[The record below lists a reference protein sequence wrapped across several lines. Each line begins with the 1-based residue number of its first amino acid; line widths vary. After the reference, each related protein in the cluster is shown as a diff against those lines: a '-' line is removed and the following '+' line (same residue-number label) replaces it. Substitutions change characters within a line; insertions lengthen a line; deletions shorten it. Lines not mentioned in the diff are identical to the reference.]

1 MLAPLRKAP
10 SWPLACALAAC
21 LGALGCDDLERFST
35 ASGESYCGAITLGG
49 AFRTGFSPRVQM
61 RLSLDATR
69 LDGPDSPGALS
80 TYEAADGASPERRL
94 LTEAALRPVPS
105 LAHDPLS
112 RLDFGEGRERNAI
125 FAVSPGASDAESI
138 LAIVS
143 LRSDETVEVRLL
155 RGGAAPEGTE
165 AVPDGRRML
174 FGIFTLDRQ
183 KNECGF

>member
-80 TYEAADGASPERRL
+80 TYE
-94 LTEAALRPVPS
+94 
-105 LAHDPLS
+105 
-112 RLDFGEGRERNAI
+112 
-125 FAVSPGASDAESI
+125 
-138 LAIVS
+138 
-143 LRSDETVEVRLL
+143 TVEVRLL